1 MSANALLTE
10 SRHKNRWLLAL
21 AVGLLGLVLLTAN
34 FGAVRLTFAQLFQ
47 LDFADPLWQIWL
59 DIRLPR
65 VLLAVLVGAALA
77 MSGALF
83 QGLFH
88 NPMADPALIGVNA
101 GASLAVGL
109 SLLLPPIFPLAF
121 ALYGTMFMAFIGS
134 LAVSAVVYLL
144 SQKAEAS
151 INKLL
156 LAGIAVNALCF
167 SLIGVFTYVSDD
179 QQLRQFSLW
188 TMGSLG
194 QAQWYPLLAAS
205 LVMLPAGL
213 FAFRLARPLNLLQL
227 GDEEAHYLGIDVIR
241 LKKQLILLGALL
253 VGTAVSVSG
262 AIGFIG
268 LVIPHLV
275 RFKFGA
281 DHRWVLPASAL
292 CGAIL
297 LLVADT
303 VARIAVIPAELP
315 VGMLTSLLGAPY
327 FLWLVLKYQER

>member
-1 MSANALLTE
+1 MNNRLYWHIGLILLLLVTIFTASNIGALSLTWQDLWHNQ
-10 SRHKNRWLLAL
+10 SDI
-21 AVGLLGLVLLTAN
+21 
-34 FGAVRLTFAQLFQ
+34 Q
-47 LDFADPLWQIWL
+47 WQIWL
-59 DIRLPR
+59 HIRLPR
-65 VLLAVLVGAALA
+65 ILLAVIVGLALA
-77 MSGALF
+77 LSGALF

-88 NPMADPALIGVNA
+88 NPMADPALIGVNS

-109 SLLLPPIFPLAF
+109 AIIMPSFLPLEM
-121 ALYGTMFMAFIGS
+121 ALYSTMLAAFVGS
-134 LAVSAVVYLL
+134 LIVSSIIYLI
-144 SQKAEAS
+144 SHRSHVS

-167 SLIGVFTYVSDD
+167 ALVGILTYVSND

-194 QAQWYPLLAAS
+194 QVQWKPLILAS
-205 LVMLPAGL
+205 LLILPGSIYAL
-213 FAFRLARPLNLLQL
+213 TLAKKLNLLQL
-227 GDEEAHYLGIDVIR
+227 GDEEAHYLGINVVR
-241 LKKQLILLGALL
+241 LKKQLILIGALL
-253 VGTAVSVSG
+253 VGVAVAVSG

-297 LLVADT
+297 LLLADT
-303 VARIAVIPAELP
+303 LARTLIAPAELP
-315 VGMLTSLLGAPY
+315 VGMLTGLIGAPY
-327 FLWLVLKYQER
+327 FLWLVIRYREVSL

>member
-1 MSANALLTE
+1 MCKLMNNRLYWHIGLILLLLVTIFTASNIGALSLTWQDLWHNQ
-10 SRHKNRWLLAL
+10 SDI
-21 AVGLLGLVLLTAN
+21 
-34 FGAVRLTFAQLFQ
+34 Q
-47 LDFADPLWQIWL
+47 WQIWL
-59 DIRLPR
+59 HIRLPR
-65 VLLAVLVGAALA
+65 ILLAVIVGLALA
-77 MSGALF
+77 LSGALF

-88 NPMADPALIGVNA
+88 NPMANPALIGVNS

-109 SLLLPPIFPLAF
+109 AIIMPSFLPLEM
-121 ALYGTMFMAFIGS
+121 ALYSTMLAAFVGS
-134 LAVSAVVYLL
+134 LIVSSIIYLI
-144 SQKAEAS
+144 SHRSHVS

-167 SLIGVFTYVSDD
+167 ALVGILTYVSND

-194 QAQWYPLLAAS
+194 QAQWKPLILAS
-205 LVMLPAGL
+205 LLILPGSIYAL
-213 FAFRLARPLNLLQL
+213 TLAKKLNLLQL
-227 GDEEAHYLGIDVIR
+227 GDEEAHYLGVNVVR
-241 LKKQLILLGALL
+241 LKKQLILIGALL
-253 VGTAVSVSG
+253 VGVAVAVSG

-297 LLVADT
+297 LLLADT
-303 VARIAVIPAELP
+303 LARTLIAPAELP
-315 VGMLTSLLGAPY
+315 VGMLTGLIGAPY
-327 FLWLVLKYQER
+327 FLWLVIRYREVSL

>member
-1 MSANALLTE
+1 MNNRLYWHIGLILLLLVTIFTASNIGALSLTWQDLWHNQ
-10 SRHKNRWLLAL
+10 SDI
-21 AVGLLGLVLLTAN
+21 
-34 FGAVRLTFAQLFQ
+34 Q
-47 LDFADPLWQIWL
+47 WQIWL
-59 DIRLPR
+59 HIRLPR
-65 VLLAVLVGAALA
+65 ILLAVIVGLALA
-77 MSGALF
+77 LSGALF

-88 NPMADPALIGVNA
+88 NPMADPALIGVNS

-109 SLLLPPIFPLAF
+109 AIIMPSFLPLEM
-121 ALYGTMFMAFIGS
+121 ALYSTMLAAFVGS
-134 LAVSAVVYLL
+134 LIVSSIIYLI
-144 SQKAEAS
+144 SHRSHVS

-167 SLIGVFTYVSDD
+167 ALVGILTYVSND

-194 QAQWYPLLAAS
+194 QAQWKPLILAS
-205 LVMLPAGL
+205 LLILPGSIYAL
-213 FAFRLARPLNLLQL
+213 TLAKKLNLLQL
-227 GDEEAHYLGIDVIR
+227 GDEEAHYLGVNVVR
-241 LKKQLILLGALL
+241 LKKQLILIGALL
-253 VGTAVSVSG
+253 VGVAVAVSG

-297 LLVADT
+297 LLLADT
-303 VARIAVIPAELP
+303 LARTLIAPAELP
-315 VGMLTSLLGAPY
+315 VGMLTGLIGAPY
-327 FLWLVLKYQER
+327 FLWLVIRYREVSL

>member
-1 MSANALLTE
+1 MCKLMNNRLYWHIGLILLLLVTIFTASNIGALSLTWQDLWHNQ
-10 SRHKNRWLLAL
+10 SDI
-21 AVGLLGLVLLTAN
+21 
-34 FGAVRLTFAQLFQ
+34 Q
-47 LDFADPLWQIWL
+47 WQIWL
-59 DIRLPR
+59 HIRLPR
-65 VLLAVLVGAALA
+65 ILLAVIVGLALA
-77 MSGALF
+77 LSGALF

-88 NPMADPALIGVNA
+88 NPMADPALIGVNS

-109 SLLLPPIFPLAF
+109 AIIMPSFLPLEM
-121 ALYGTMFMAFIGS
+121 ALYSTMLAAFVGS
-134 LAVSAVVYLL
+134 LIVSSIIYLI
-144 SQKAEAS
+144 SHRSHVS

-167 SLIGVFTYVSDD
+167 ALVGILTYVSND

-194 QAQWYPLLAAS
+194 QAQWKPLILAS
-205 LVMLPAGL
+205 LLILPGSIYAL
-213 FAFRLARPLNLLQL
+213 TLAKKLNLLQL
-227 GDEEAHYLGIDVIR
+227 GDEEAHYLGVNVVR
-241 LKKQLILLGALL
+241 LKKQLILIGALL
-253 VGTAVSVSG
+253 VGVAVAVSG

-297 LLVADT
+297 LLLADT
-303 VARIAVIPAELP
+303 LARTLIAPAELP
-315 VGMLTSLLGAPY
+315 VGMLTGLIGAPY
-327 FLWLVLKYQER
+327 FLWLVIRYREVSL